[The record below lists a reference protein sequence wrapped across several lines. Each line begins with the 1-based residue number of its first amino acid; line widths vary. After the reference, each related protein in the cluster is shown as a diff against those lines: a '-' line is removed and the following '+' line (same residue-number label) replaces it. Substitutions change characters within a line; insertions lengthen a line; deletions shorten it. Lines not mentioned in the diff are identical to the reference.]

1 MALLPNHSPL
11 PDVTQSAA
19 TQSAQSPAQNSVA
32 RYVDLFSQFE
42 REHPAS
48 HWLANLRRQSIESF
62 QKLGFPT
69 VRDEEWKYTD
79 ITPAANLATLPVFRS
94 ELNGAAAQISGNLP
108 FGEIGGHRLT
118 FVNGHYAPDLSRL
131 ETLPDGAFVS
141 NLAREFAGE
150 NEVLQ
155 EHFGKTIDA
164 QNETFA
170 ALNTAFAQD
179 GAFIKIGSNLEV
191 GTPIH
196 LLFLS
201 HGDQIGISHPRN
213 LILVGD
219 NSSVTIIETFA
230 STSETVNFSNA
241 ITEIVAGHGA
251 RVEHVKVQ
259 NESEKAFHIGS
270 MQISAARDSNI
281 RSHSINFGGRLV
293 RNNAVAVMGDEGCEV
308 TLNGLV
314 VGKNNQHIDNHTSM
328 DHAMPHCQSH
338 ENYVH
343 VLDGHSNGVFN
354 GKIFVRLDAQKT
366 DAKQSNRT
374 LLLSRDAQIN
384 AKPQLEIFADDVKCT
399 HGATIGQLDED
410 ALFYLQARGIPQNQA
425 RAILIRAF
433 ANATLDGIPV
443 EDLREKLEAMLSARL
458 G

>member
-1 MALLPNHSPL
+1 MALLPDATPRENI
-11 PDVTQSAA
+11 TQDAA
-19 TQSAQSPAQNSVA
+19 TQAAHSPSQKAVA
-32 RYVDLFSQFE
+32 RYVDLFEQFE
-42 REHPAS
+42 RAHPAS
-48 HWLANLRRQSIESF
+48 NWLTNLRRQSLQNF
-62 QKLGFPT
+62 QSLGFPT

-79 ITPAANLATLPVFRS
+79 VTPVANLATLPVFQP
-94 ELNGAAAQISGNLP
+94 ELAGEGAQNAENLP
-108 FGEIGGHRLT
+108 FGEISGHRLT
-118 FVNGHYAPDLSRL
+118 FVNGHYAPHLSRL
-131 ETLPDGAFVS
+131 EILPEGVTVS
-141 NLAREFAGE
+141 SLAAEFAND

-164 QNETFA
+164 KNETFA

-179 GAFIKIGSNLEV
+179 GAFIKIGSNLEFSA
-191 GTPIH
+191 PIH

-201 HGDQIGISHPRN
+201 NGAQIGVSHPRN

-219 NSSVTIIETFA
+219 NSSATVIETFV
-230 STSETVNFSNA
+230 SSGEGVYFTNA
-241 ITEIVAGHGA
+241 ITEIVAGRDA
-251 RVEHVKVQ
+251 RLEHVKVQ
-259 NESEKAFHIGS
+259 GESAKAFHVGS
-270 MQISAARDSNI
+270 LQISAARGANV
-281 RSHSINFGGRLV
+281 RSHVVHFGGRIV
-293 RNNAVAVMGDEGCEV
+293 RNNATAVMGDENCEV

-314 VGKNNQHIDNHTSM
+314 VANDAQHIDNHTAM

-384 AKPQLEIFADDVKCT
+384 AKPQLEIFADDVRCT
-399 HGATIGQLDED
+399 HGATIGQLDDD
-410 ALFYLQARGIPQNQA
+410 ALFYLRARGIPEKQS

-433 ANATLDGIPV
+433 ANAAIDGIPV
-443 EDLREKLEAMLSARL
+443 DDLREKLEGILVTRLS
-458 G
+458 

>member
-1 MALLPNHSPL
+1 MALLPDSTPR
-11 PDVTQSAA
+11 PDVTQNAA
-19 TQSAQSPAQNSVA
+19 TQAAHSPAQNAVA
-32 RYVDLFSQFE
+32 RYVELFAGFE

-48 HWLANLRRQSIESF
+48 NWLANLRRQSIESF

-79 ITPAANLATLPVFRS
+79 ITPMANLATLPSFKA
-94 ELNGAAAQISGNLP
+94 ELNGLATQLPQNLP
-108 FGEIGGHRLT
+108 FGDVSAHLLT
-118 FVNGHYAPDLSRL
+118 FVNGHFAPELSRL
-131 ETLPDGAFVS
+131 ETLPDGVTVS
-141 NLAREFAGE
+141 SLAAEFANQ

-155 EHFGKTIDA
+155 ERFGKTIDA
-164 QNETFA
+164 GNETFA

-191 GTPIH
+191 STPIH

-213 LILVGD
+213 LFLIGD
-219 NSSVTIIETFA
+219 NSSATIIETFA
-230 STSETVNFSNA
+230 STGEGVYFTNA
-241 ITEIVAGHGA
+241 ITEIVAGKNA
-251 RVEHVKVQ
+251 RLEHIKVQ
-259 NESEKAFHIGS
+259 SESEKAFHVGS
-270 MQISAARDSNI
+270 MQISAARDSNV
-281 RSHSINFGGRLV
+281 RSHCVNFGGRLV
-293 RNNAVAVMGDEGCEV
+293 RNNATAVMGDEGCEV

-314 VGKNNQHIDNHTSM
+314 VAKDWQHIDNHTAM

-374 LLLSRDAQIN
+374 LLMSPDAQIN

-399 HGATIGQLDED
+399 HGATIGQLDDD
-410 ALFYLQARGIPQNQA
+410 ALFYLRARGIPEKQA

-433 ANATLDGIPV
+433 ANASLDGIPV
-443 EDLREKLEAMLSARL
+443 EDLRQKLEAILVARL
-458 G
+458 S